1 MELGTDYNNL
11 AMVSKWDKV
20 ANETD
25 KKDTVAQQRQ
35 KDKHLFNFRFDLDI
49 SFPKDGD
56 YRVLKLLECASD
68 IIERNDSLSMSILV
82 PSSNTGSV
90 LSELLM
96 KCSEVRSIT
105 VNHRDDD
112 DNCTLATKYTLEKF
126 LGWEIVSE
134 AFGEKYL
141 TLKLSWLSTPSMVVE
156 QSKEGLEEWL
166 KKGENTTNE

>member
-1 MELGTDYNNL
+1 MET
-11 AMVSKWDKV
+11 V
-20 ANETD
+20 NEID
-25 KKDTVAQQRQ
+25 KKGAVAPQRSAS
-35 KDKHLFNFRFDLDI
+35 KYLDNFRFDVDI

-68 IIERNDSLSMSILV
+68 IIERNDSLSISILV

-96 KCSEVRSIT
+96 KCSEVKSIT
-105 VNHRDDD
+105 VNHRDDY

-141 TLKLSWLSTPSMVVE
+141 ALKLSWLSTPSMVVE

>member
-1 MELGTDYNNL
+1 MET
-11 AMVSKWDKV
+11 V
-20 ANETD
+20 NEID
-25 KKDTVAQQRQ
+25 KKGIVASQRPIN
-35 KDKHLFNFRFDLDI
+35 KYLDNFRFDLDI
-49 SFPKDGD
+49 SFSKEGD
-56 YRVLKLLECASD
+56 YSVLKLLESALTVV
-68 IIERNDSLSMSILV
+68 ERNDSLNISILV
-82 PSSNTGSV
+82 PSSNTGSI

-112 DNCTLATKYTLEKF
+112 DNCTLATKYTIEKF
-126 LGWEIVSE
+126 LGWEIVSD

-166 KKGENTTNE
+166 KKGENTTNEQ